1 MILRNAELEIKKA
14 ELLSRID
21 VEKAQLTLDQAKA
34 TLAQLK
40 ETFDLKRNAGQAA
53 TRILEIQR
61 DRTRRIMQNAQT
73 NAELMQIRSPLDGV
87 IVLNTIWKNGRI
99 GEVQEGDQV
108 RPGVPFMRV
117 VNPSGMQVQV
127 PVNQQDLLGLQ
138 IGQTAQVRLDAYP
151 EMVLPGK
158 LEQIAPVGRGGDF
171 SAKVRTFSANFSIQ
185 GSDAR
190 LMPDLSAAVDI
201 RSDLPGQSAS
211 ARPST
216 KPASKE

>member
-1 MILRNAELEIKKA
+1 
-14 ELLSRID
+14 
-21 VEKAQLTLDQAKA
+21 
-34 TLAQLK
+34 
-40 ETFDLKRNAGQAA
+40 
-53 TRILEIQR
+53 
-61 DRTRRIMQNAQT
+61 MQNAQT

-158 LEQIAPVGRGGDF
+158 LDRLLRLAAAETSRPRCEHFLQTSRSRVAMRG
-171 SAKVRTFSANFSIQ
+171 
-185 GSDAR
+185 
-190 LMPDLSAAVDI
+190 
-201 RSDLPGQSAS
+201 
-211 ARPST
+211 
-216 KPASKE
+216 